1 MKRFPFAVLGTILL
15 LLGAHPLYSA
25 DYNIR
30 DYGAVAKKSRLCTK
44 ALQQAIDDCSAH
56 GGGRVVVPKGKWYSG
71 AIVLKSGVTLYLS
84 KDATL
89 FGSTK
94 PSDYVLN
101 PTAKI
106 IMTTQLIYAGNAS
119 NIAIAGEGT
128 IDGRGKGFTDE
139 ACHRF
144 MVSRPMLIRFDRCRD
159 VTVSDVTLRN
169 AGVWMQHYYECDRL
183 TIRNIKVW
191 NYCNVCNDG
200 LDITGCKDVL
210 VSGCVIDSDDDA
222 ICLKTTSLTPCQNV
236 RVENCTVGTHCNAL
250 KIGSETV
257 GDFKNITFTNCR
269 VVPSG
274 SKKVINGTR
283 IAVAALA
290 VESIDGAAIS
300 DVTFSHITVE
310 GSECPIFIRL
320 GRRNDTYGN
329 KLPKTLKGS
338 IRGITISDVT
348 VTGAGNTGSS
358 ITGVPGQVVEN
369 VTLTNVS
376 ITHKGG
382 AQRVA
387 SPRDNREKSEPNAMM
402 WGMLPAKGFFV
413 KHAKNV
419 KMNKVKLI
427 STVADQRPEVVKEEV
442 E

>member
-1 MKRFPFAVLGTILL
+1 MNRFLSHIFVIGCLMLIALPVF
-15 LLGAHPLYSA
+15 SA

-30 DYGAVAKKSRLCTK
+30 DYGALPKKSRLCTK
-44 ALQQAIDDCSAH
+44 AIQQAIDDCSNH
-56 GGGRVVVPKGKWYSG
+56 GGGRVVIPKGKWYSG
-71 AIVLKSGVTLYLS
+71 AIVLKSGVTLHLS
-84 KDATL
+84 KDAIL

-106 IMTTQLIYAGNAS
+106 IMTTQLIYAGSAT
-119 NIAIAGEGT
+119 NIGISGEGT
-128 IDGRGKGFTDE
+128 IDGRGKSFTDE
-139 ACHRF
+139 ACNRY
-144 MVSRPMLIRFDRCRD
+144 MVTRPMLIRFDRCKN
-159 VTVSDVTLRN
+159 VTISDVTLRN

-183 TIRNIKVW
+183 TIKNIKVW

-200 LDITGCKDVL
+200 LDITGCSDVL

-257 GDFKNITFTNCR
+257 GDFKNIIFTNCR
-269 VVPSG
+269 VVPAG

-300 DVTFSHITVE
+300 DVTFSNITVQ
-310 GSECPIFIRL
+310 GSESPIFIRL
-320 GRRNDTYGN
+320 GRRNDTYGK
-329 KLPKTLKGS
+329 KLGKQLKGS
-338 IRGITISDVT
+338 IRGVTISDVT

-358 ITGVPGQVVEN
+358 ITGVPGQVVEDVRLN
-369 VTLTNVS
+369 NVS

-419 KMNKVKLI
+419 RMNKVKLI